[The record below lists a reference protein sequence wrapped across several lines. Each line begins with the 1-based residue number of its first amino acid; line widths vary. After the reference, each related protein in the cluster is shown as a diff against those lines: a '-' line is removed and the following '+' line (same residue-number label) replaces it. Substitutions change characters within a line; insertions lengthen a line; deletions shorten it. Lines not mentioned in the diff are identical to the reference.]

1 MSRGPKSGPA
11 RDFTTIGEMSAPV
24 FAVLPDPEMLFAR
37 RAARFTALAEGHALA
52 PYLGFLSRLVE
63 VQRQEAAAPPPPLDQ
78 ASVER
83 AIAFGMPALS
93 KNLLTE
99 GDDFA
104 RTLDRF
110 LRHASIAE
118 APPTADQ
125 ALARVVA
132 MAPADRLAL
141 AEAVF
146 DAAYPADQIGECLY
160 VGAGLQLHLTR
171 LAAGLDASGLRPVGD
186 GVCPVC
192 GGPPVASSVVGWAEA
207 SRSRYCC
214 CGLCAT
220 RWNQVR
226 VKCVMCGSTEDV
238 SQRVI
243 EGQPDD
249 VAAETC
255 GKCRCYIKLFR
266 EDRRPEIEPFADD
279 IASYGLD
286 LLLSEEEEFRR
297 PAANPF
303 MVRIGR

>member
-1 MSRGPKSGPA
+1 MSRGPQSGPA
-11 RDFTTIGEMSAPV
+11 RDFTRVGEISAPV

-37 RAARFTALAEGHALA
+37 RAARFAALAEGHALA
-52 PYLGFLSRLVE
+52 PYLVFLSRLVE
-63 VQRQEAAAPPPPLDQ
+63 VQRQEAAAEPPRLDR

-83 AIAFGMPALS
+83 AIAHGMPALS
-93 KNLLTE
+93 KKVLTE

-118 APPTADQ
+118 APPAADQ

-132 MAPADRLAL
+132 MAPSDRLAL

-146 DAAYPADQIGECLY
+146 EAAYPADRIGECLY
-160 VGAGLQLHLTR
+160 VGAGVQLHLSR
-171 LAAGLDASGLRPVGD
+171 LAAGLDASALRPVGD

-192 GGPPVASSVVGWAEA
+192 GGPPVASSIVGWADA

-238 SQRVI
+238 SLRLI
-243 EGQPDD
+243 EGQSDD
-249 VAAETC
+249 VTAETC
-255 GKCRCYIKLFR
+255 GKCGCYLKLFR
-266 EDRRPEIEPFADD
+266 EDRHPEIEPFADD
-279 IASYGLD
+279 VASYGLD
-286 LLLSEEEEFRR
+286 LLLSEGEFRR
-297 PAANPF
+297 PSANPF
-303 MVRIGR
+303 MVRIGG

>member
-1 MSRGPKSGPA
+1 MSRGPRSGPA
-11 RDFTTIGEMSAPV
+11 RDFTRVGEISAPA
-24 FAVLPDPEMLFAR
+24 FAVLPDPKTLFAR
-37 RAARFTALAEGHALA
+37 RAARFAALAEGHALA
-52 PYLGFLSRLVE
+52 PYLAFLSRLVE
-63 VQRQEAAAPPPPLDQ
+63 VQRQEASAPPPAFDH

-83 AIAFGMPALS
+83 AIFHGMPALS
-93 KNLLTE
+93 KNLLAE
-99 GDDFA
+99 GNDFA
-104 RTLDRF
+104 HTLDQF

-118 APPTADQ
+118 APPAADQ
-125 ALARVVA
+125 ALARVIA

-141 AEAVF
+141 AEAAF
-146 DAAYPADQIGECLY
+146 DAAYPADKIGECLY

-171 LAAGLDASGLRPVGD
+171 LAACLDASGLRSVGD

-238 SQRVI
+238 SQRLI
-243 EGQPDD
+243 EGQADD

-286 LLLSEEEEFRR
+286 LLLSEEDLRR
-297 PAANPF
+297 SAANPF

>member
-1 MSRGPKSGPA
+1 MSRGLKSGPA
-11 RDFTTIGEMSAPV
+11 RDFTRIGEISAPP
-24 FAVLPDPEMLFAR
+24 FAVLPDPKTLFAR
-37 RAARFTALAEGHALA
+37 RAARFAALAEGHPLA

-63 VQRQEAAAPPPPLDQ
+63 VQQQEAGAPPAPALDH
-78 ASVER
+78 ASMER

-93 KNLLTE
+93 KNVLTDC
-99 GDDFA
+99 DDFA

-118 APPTADQ
+118 APPAADQ

-132 MAPADRLAL
+132 MAPADRLSL

-146 DAAYPADQIGECLY
+146 DAAYPADRIGECLY

-186 GVCPVC
+186 GACPVC
-192 GGPPVASSVVGWAEA
+192 GGPPIASSVVGWAEA

-238 SQRVI
+238 SQRLI
-243 EGQPDD
+243 EGQADD
-249 VAAETC
+249 VTGETC

-286 LLLSEEEEFRR
+286 LLLGEEDFRR
-297 PAANPF
+297 PTANPL
-303 MVRIGR
+303 MVRINR